1 MAEMLE
7 WVLSASGSPEG
18 TRFLPALAANR
29 HQGVGRVGFR
39 HIASVMAA
47 RMNSSREK
55 LVLLCLADYA
65 SDEDGQCWP
74 SIRSLSAK
82 AELSE
87 RAVQQSLKKL
97 AEMGLITVRRRSVEG
112 MSLTNVYRLDLDAI
126 TALHAAPSP
135 GKDKAPGR
143 KGNAGR
149 AGSGARPAP
158 GVVQTVREGDADP
171 APEPV
176 MEPVNSEPIA
186 SSLRSE
192 VVGSAEPTRATAST
206 SELTSKRSRDD
217 YPTDFLE
224 FWAGYP
230 TDPNMSKREAF
241 KAWKRITAEERS
253 QAIAALPAFRTHCQ
267 EDPTYRPVHACR
279 FLSQRRAEG
288 FLNASRTAGHASPF
302 GGGRAFGEMP
312 GPWDRNGYGQPRHSS
327 QPKPSSHDT
336 LIAAFAERIDELSA
350 LRAGSDDP
358 SWRGDG
364 ETIDLVANPRKG

>member
-1 MAEMLE
+1 MLG

-18 TRFLPALAANR
+18 THFLPALAANR

-112 MSLTNVYRLDLDAI
+112 MSLTNVYRLNLDAI

-135 GKDKAPGR
+135 GKDAVPGR
-143 KGNAGR
+143 KGDAGR
-149 AGSGARPAP
+149 TGSGARPAP
-158 GVVQTVREGDADP
+158 VVVQTVREGGADP

-192 VVGSAEPTRATAST
+192 VVGSAEPTRTAAST
-206 SELTSKRSRDD
+206 SELKSKRSKND

-253 QAIAALPAFRTHCQ
+253 QAIAALPAFRAHCQ

-288 FLNASRTAGHASPF
+288 FLDPSRPAGHAPSF
-302 GGGRAFGEMP
+302 GDGRALGERTEQW
-312 GPWDRNGYGQPRHSS
+312 GRNGYGQPRHSS
-327 QPKPSSHDT
+327 QPKPSGHDA
-336 LIAAFAERIDELSA
+336 IMAAFQKRIDELTGVNG
-350 LRAGSDDP
+350 AGSDDP
-358 SWRGDG
+358 SWFDDG
-364 ETIDLVANPRKG
+364 KTIDLVANPHDG